1 MTQGI
6 SAMSLTRTVRCLSME
21 TINEVLLVQL
31 GNLHLVQCNTW
42 IRFSL
47 RTNCSTHPKSR
58 HGELPSRVATHID
71 PTLSED
77 VRRISLGMPTVALID
92 TPGCPDPGV
101 SGGASAQIGS
111 PIVAPRA
118 IETHRISQCPMNSM
132 NVLTFLQPMF
142 GMSGAAGFF
151 ST

>member
-31 GNLHLVQCNTW
+31 GYLHLVQCNNTW

-47 RTNCSTHPKSR
+47 ERTNCSTHPKSR

-71 PTLSED
+71 PTLSEG
-77 VRRISLGMPTVALID
+77 SLSECQLW
-92 TPGCPDPGV
+92 
-101 SGGASAQIGS
+101 
-111 PIVAPRA
+111 
-118 IETHRISQCPMNSM
+118 H
-132 NVLTFLQPMF
+132 
-142 GMSGAAGFF
+142 
-151 ST
+151 